1 MKPLYDWLL
10 LMPVWMLIAGKQRLV
25 LRAIDEEKGID
36 RTKVIYLDPAVKDD
50 KELIEILDEIEAK
63 AK

>member
-25 LRAIDEEKGID
+25 LRGIDEERGID
-36 RTKVIYLDPAVKDD
+36 KTKVIYLDPADQDD
-50 KELIEILDEIEAK
+50 KELIEILDDIQAK